1 MGKISV
7 DRDKAIKVTLAV
19 FIGIAVLFGA
29 YSMVAYRTSPTTTK
43 ITYKTSYTERGELTH
58 SGLFSDESVYQN
70 GTSLSYYPGKIT
82 RMITGNYRYVESP
95 KAEGKY
101 RAFLRTDYYV
111 TSNKKRVYIKNT
123 TRQSWS
129 GDFSSS
135 FSIPVTFDVGEL
147 ERDLKEVQRGTGLY
161 RASGNTYLMV
171 EVEVPGREPFTQ
183 KVSLTKDTSGM
194 LKITGSTKDYQK
206 VARYSNT
213 TVHKIDFAGR
223 EIAVSAGRALFPAMA
238 ALFLVPPLGFAYICM
253 EKKPKDE
260 LKGLRKFIVDGTP
273 SEVEGID
280 PVALESVGDL
290 EKVFDLVD
298 KPIVHYVDED
308 QDVYAIVDGGIV
320 YEYREKGKAD

>member
-1 MGKISV
+1 MM
-7 DRDKAIKVTLAV
+7 AV
-19 FIGIAVLFGA
+19 FIGLALLFGA
-29 YSMVAYRTSPTTTK
+29 YSAVAYSAQPTTTK
-43 ITYKTSYTERGELTH
+43 VTYETLYSERGELTH
-58 SGLFSDESVYQN
+58 MGFFSNESVYQN

-82 RMITGNYRYVESP
+82 QVITGNYRYVATPE
-95 KAEGKY
+95 AEGKY

-111 TSNKKRVYIKNT
+111 TSNKKRVYITNT
-123 TRQSWS
+123 TRESWS
-129 GDFSSS
+129 GDFSGS

-147 ERDLKEVQRGTGLY
+147 EGDLKEVQGGTGLY
-161 RASGNTYLMV
+161 RASGDTYLMV

-194 LKITGSTKDYQK
+194 LKITGSTKDYKK
-206 VARYSNT
+206 VDRYTNT
-213 TVHKIDFAGR
+213 TVHKMNFAGR
-223 EIAVSAGRALFPAMA
+223 EIAVSEGRTLFPAMA
-238 ALFLVPPLGFAYICM
+238 ALFLVPPLGFAYSWR

-298 KPIVHYVDED
+298 KPIVHYVDGD
-308 QDVYAIVDGGIV
+308 QNVYAIVDAGII
-320 YEYREKGKAD
+320 YEYRQKGEAD